1 MCVTGSGWAVK
12 LELNLCLY
20 RNGPIVKLLYF
31 LTSAFVKQSLN
42 TQRVDKNW
50 VLGLAAFCEH
60 LRQHLGPIFSTVLW
74 SDSSRGAC
82 SFFFE
87 SVMHSLSN
95 TPYMCPSTWAGR
107 APPSEVESVLS
118 AALLRRHMLCEW
130 QWWASP
136 GVMVSTP
143 FTDKPAGN
151 HPLSHYYQRRRK
163 ERSSFL
169 SFLSSSPQT
178 LLSIPFSLLRFFSFF
193 IASRGFPSRVLLL
206 SSILYFAHSIINWLH
221 EQYTK

>member
-74 SDSSRGAC
+74 SDSSCGAC

-178 LLSIPFSLLRFFSFF
+178 LLSIPSSLLRFFSFF